1 MPFGLAPGIG
11 LSTYLAYGLMMGAGL
26 TKTEAFTTV
35 YFLLPYLSLSTSH
48 EVLFF

>member
-35 YFLLPYLSLSTSH
+35 CFLLSLSSPLLTNSG
-48 EVLFF
+48 F